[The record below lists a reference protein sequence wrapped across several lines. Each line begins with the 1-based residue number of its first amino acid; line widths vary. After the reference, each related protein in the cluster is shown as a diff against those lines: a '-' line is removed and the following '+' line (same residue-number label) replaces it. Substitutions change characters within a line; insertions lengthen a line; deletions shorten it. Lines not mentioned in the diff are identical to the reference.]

1 MDPKTCGYLTECV
14 TSHLIWL
21 FAQDDSVSQDSRDD
35 VISSV
40 ADDDRATYEDLL
52 ATVVNAKEGGRS
64 LSTHFKVLPPKEVK
78 FSFKIFQ
85 NTSKR

>member
-1 MDPKTCGYLTECV
+1 M
-14 TSHLIWL
+14 
-21 FAQDDSVSQDSRDD
+21 SQDSRDD

-40 ADDDRATYEDLL
+40 ADDDRAIYEDLL

-78 FSFKIFQ
+78 III
-85 NTSKR
+85 